1 MYKQYICYIVQIIM
15 YHENIWNKNKKEN
28 SMPRL
33 KPEARAEKEQ
43 LRKTQITQAAY
54 EVISAKG
61 YNNFTLDDIAK
72 NAGLSKG
79 GVLHYFKSKEDILLY
94 LLEQIYIIIKKN
106 INKRS
111 SKYRTPER
119 RLRAIVI
126 AFIITAKR
134 HPAFYTVL
142 VDFWAQIPIHER
154 VKYINTQIYKQLCDE
169 VIKVIEDGIA
179 SGVFKQVHADNTAHA
194 IVAMVM
200 NVAIQWTFNHELYNI
215 DHMAK
220 TCIKMIMAY
229 LEEKTK

>member
-1 MYKQYICYIVQIIM
+1 M
-15 YHENIWNKNKKEN
+15 
-28 SMPRL
+28 
-33 KPEARAEKEQ
+33 
-43 LRKTQITQAAY
+43 
-54 EVISAKG
+54 
-61 YNNFTLDDIAK
+61 
-72 NAGLSKG
+72 
-79 GVLHYFKSKEDILLY
+79 
-94 LLEQIYIIIKKN
+94 
-106 INKRS
+106 
-111 SKYRTPER
+111 
-119 RLRAIVI
+119 
-126 AFIITAKR
+126 
-134 HPAFYTVL
+134 L